1 MKISTKKIGDAGK
14 MALKAVTTGI
24 LTSSLI
30 GVTGSFVLAKE
41 VTVSVDD
48 QKTVVSGNLFENVGS
63 VLASHGIE
71 VGEDYTLNVDSDTF
85 LVVVDEIEVA
95 RKSTGKLMVDDEI
108 INYETGAQ
116 TVSDLLEEEG
126 IVLGELDRVEPSKD
140 ELLADTSEV
149 NVIRVTVGELPG
161 KVSIP
166 YNTIEQENPNLTVGT
181 RQVTQ
186 AGVNGSKTIVE
197 RVLFENNEEV
207 LRVTSSEIVSK
218 EAVDEIVQVGTK
230 AVEVKPVETAPVV
243 TEETTQTTPTQ
254 VETPVVTTPVETP
267 AVVTPTESSV
277 TNNKTQTTEI
287 PEGAVKMTLN
297 CTAYTATGNATAS
310 GVMPQANHTIAA
322 WSGLPFGTKVYIPA
336 LNTTFTVEDRGGA
349 VTQGI
354 IDIYMDSYEECIQFG
369 RQNLEAYVVYP

>member
-48 QKTVVSGNLFENVGS
+48 QQTVVSGNLFENVGS

-71 VGEDYTLNVDSDTF
+71 VGDDYTLNVDSDTF

-116 TVSDLLEEEG
+116 TVGDLLEEEG

-140 ELLADTSEV
+140 ELLADTSQV
-149 NVIRVTVGELPG
+149 KVIRVTVGELPG

-310 GVMPQANHTIAA
+310 GIMPQANHTIAA

>member
-1 MKISTKKIGDAGK
+1 MKISTKKFGDAGK

-48 QKTVVSGNLFENVGS
+48 QQTVVSGNLFENVGS

-71 VGEDYTLNVDSDTF
+71 VGDDYTLNVDSDTF

-116 TVSDLLEEEG
+116 TVGDLLEEEG

-140 ELLADTSEV
+140 ELLADTSQV
-149 NVIRVTVGELPG
+149 KVIRVTVGELPG

-243 TEETTQTTPTQ
+243 EAETTQTTPAP

-267 AVVTPTESSV
+267 TVVTPTESSV

-336 LNTTFTVEDRGGA
+336 LNTTYTVEDRGGA

>member
-1 MKISTKKIGDAGK
+1 MKISTKKFGDAGK

-48 QKTVVSGNLFENVGS
+48 QQTVVSGNLFENVGS

-71 VGEDYTLNVDSDTF
+71 VGDDYTLNVDSDTF

-116 TVSDLLEEEG
+116 TVGDLLEEEG

-140 ELLADTSEV
+140 ELLADTSQV
-149 NVIRVTVGELPG
+149 KVIRVTVGELPG

>member
-1 MKISTKKIGDAGK
+1 MKISTKKFGDAGK

-48 QKTVVSGNLFENVGS
+48 QQTVVSGNLFENVGS

-71 VGEDYTLNVDSDTF
+71 VGDDYTLNVDSDTF

-116 TVSDLLEEEG
+116 TVGDLLEEEG

-140 ELLADTSEV
+140 ELLADTSQV
-149 NVIRVTVGELPG
+149 KVIRVTVGELPG

-243 TEETTQTTPTQ
+243 EAETTQTTPAP
-254 VETPVVTTPVETP
+254 VETPVETKPVETP
-267 AVVTPTESSV
+267 APVTPTESNV
-277 TNNKTQTTEI
+277 TNNNTQTTGI

>member
-48 QKTVVSGNLFENVGS
+48 QKTIVSGNLFENVGS

-149 NVIRVTVGELPG
+149 NVIRMTVGELPG

-243 TEETTQTTPTQ
+243 AAETTQTTPAP
-254 VETPVVTTPVETP
+254 VETPVETKPVETP
-267 AVVTPTESSV
+267 APVTPTESNV
-277 TNNKTQTTEI
+277 TNNNTQTTGI

>member
-267 AVVTPTESSV
+267 AVVTPTESNV
-277 TNNKTQTTEI
+277 TNNNTQTTGI

>member
-48 QKTVVSGNLFENVGS
+48 QKTIVSGNLFENVGS

-243 TEETTQTTPTQ
+243 AAETTQTTPAP
-254 VETPVVTTPVETP
+254 VETPVETKPVETP
-267 AVVTPTESSV
+267 APVTPTESNV
-277 TNNKTQTTEI
+277 TNNNTQTTGI

>member
-48 QKTVVSGNLFENVGS
+48 QQTVVSGNLFENVGS

-116 TVSDLLEEEG
+116 TVGDLLEEEG

-161 KVSIP
+161 KVSIS

-243 TEETTQTTPTQ
+243 AAETTQTTPAP
-254 VETPVVTTPVETP
+254 VETPVETKPVETP
-267 AVVTPTESSV
+267 APVTPTESNV
-277 TNNKTQTTEI
+277 TNNKTQTTGI

-336 LNTTFTVEDRGGA
+336 LDTTFTVEDRGGA

>member
-1 MKISTKKIGDAGK
+1 MKISTKKFGDAGK

-48 QKTVVSGNLFENVGS
+48 QQTVVSGNLFENVGS

-71 VGEDYTLNVDSDTF
+71 VGDDYTLNVDSDTF

-116 TVSDLLEEEG
+116 TVGDLLEEEG

-166 YNTIEQENPNLTVGT
+166 YNTIEQENSNLTVGT

-186 AGVNGSKTIVE
+186 AGVNGSKSVVE

-207 LRVTSSEIVSK
+207 LRVTSSEIVTK

-277 TNNKTQTTEI
+277 SNNNQTTEI

>member
-230 AVEVKPVETAPVV
+230 AVEVKPVETEPVV

>member
-297 CTAYTATGNATAS
+297 CTAYTATGNATES

>member
-1 MKISTKKIGDAGK
+1 
-14 MALKAVTTGI
+14 
-24 LTSSLI
+24 
-30 GVTGSFVLAKE
+30 
-41 VTVSVDD
+41 
-48 QKTVVSGNLFENVGS
+48 
-63 VLASHGIE
+63 
-71 VGEDYTLNVDSDTF
+71 
-85 LVVVDEIEVA
+85 
-95 RKSTGKLMVDDEI
+95 MVDDEI

-116 TVSDLLEEEG
+116 TVGDLLEEEG

-166 YNTIEQENPNLTVGT
+166 YNTIEQENSNLTVGT

-186 AGVNGSKTIVE
+186 AGVNGSKSVVE

-207 LRVTSSEIVSK
+207 LRVTSSEIVTK

-230 AVEVKPVETAPVV
+230 AVEVKPVETVV

-277 TNNKTQTTEI
+277 SNNNQTTEI

>member
-1 MKISTKKIGDAGK
+1 
-14 MALKAVTTGI
+14 
-24 LTSSLI
+24 
-30 GVTGSFVLAKE
+30 
-41 VTVSVDD
+41 
-48 QKTVVSGNLFENVGS
+48 

-71 VGEDYTLNVDSDTF
+71 VGDDYTLNVDSDTF

-116 TVSDLLEEEG
+116 TVGDLLEEEG

-166 YNTIEQENPNLTVGT
+166 YNTIEQENSNLTVGT

-186 AGVNGSKTIVE
+186 AGVNGSKSVVE

-207 LRVTSSEIVSK
+207 LRVTSSEIVTK

-277 TNNKTQTTEI
+277 SNNNQTTEI

>member
-1 MKISTKKIGDAGK
+1 MKISTKKFGDAGK

-48 QKTVVSGNLFENVGS
+48 QQTVVSGNLFENVGS

-243 TEETTQTTPTQ
+243 AAETTQTTPAP
-254 VETPVVTTPVETP
+254 VETPVETKPVETP
-267 AVVTPTESSV
+267 APVTPTESNV
-277 TNNKTQTTEI
+277 TNNNTQTTGI

-336 LNTTFTVEDRGGA
+336 LDTTFTVEDRGGA